1 MTKNA
6 IGIVRTQEG
15 ATSED
20 KNTRGMPEARK
31 RGRMQ
36 YVVRESSWLQ
46 VHEHLVMLARKRAG
60 LDWEEGEY
68 LLRAFDSSLHVRLGY
83 GSFVEYVERL
93 FGHSP
98 RLTMEKIRVAKA
110 LADLPEMSREL
121 RGGKIT
127 WSAVRELTR
136 VAVPETEQKWLEA
149 SAKKSVREVERLV
162 SGHVLGNLPDAPKDP
177 KVERHVMRFDVRAET
192 RATFNEALAKL
203 TRDAGQHLDDDALL
217 LLMAR
222 AVLGGPTD
230 EGRASYQVTMTV
242 CERCSGGTQTGKG
255 EVTPVDRAV
264 VEMARCDA
272 QEVPDA
278 HVGVGK
284 RAAQSIPPAVRRLVM
299 QRDSGRCCVPGCRH
313 SIFVDVHHID
323 PRAENGGHEPEKS
336 DGVVCRASSRVA
348 SWVVGGGGSAGDG
361 VEVSTRRWLE
371 VRQADVGGSC
381 RRERQG
387 VRCPEKHGLSPEDAR
402 AAVERANAHVG
413 SEASTESLLR
423 RALAE
428 LTP

>member
-1 MTKNA
+1 
-6 IGIVRTQEG
+6 
-15 ATSED
+15 
-20 KNTRGMPEARK
+20 
-31 RGRMQ
+31 MQ
-36 YVVRESSWLQ
+36 YTVRESSWLQ

-121 RGGKIT
+121 RVGKIS
-127 WSAVRELTR
+127 WSSVRELTR
-136 VAVPETEQKWLEA
+136 VAVAETERKWLE
-149 SAKKSVREVERLV
+149 SSEKKSVREVERLV
-162 SGHVLGNLPDAPKDP
+162 SGHVLGDLPTAPKDP
-177 KVERHVMRFDVRAET
+177 KLERHVLRFDVRAET

-242 CERCSGGTQTGKG
+242 CERCADGSQLGKG
-255 EVTPVDRAV
+255 EVTAVDRVV

-272 QEVPDA
+272 QEIPDA
-278 HVGVGK
+278 HVGAGK
-284 RAAQSIPPAVRRLVM
+284 RATQSIPPAVRRQVM
-299 QRDSGRCCVPGCRH
+299 RRDSGRCCVPGCRH

-323 PRAENGGHEPEKS
+323 ARAENGGHEPENLMVLCAAHHRALHRGSLIVEGRPSTGLKFRHA
-336 DGVVCRASSRVA
+336 DGSKYDKPVSPVTADD
-348 SWVVGGGGSAGDG
+348 SAKVFLALKNMGF
-361 VEVSTRRWLE
+361 
-371 VRQADVGGSC
+371 
-381 RRERQG
+381 REK
-387 VRCPEKHGLSPEDAR
+387 EAR
-402 AAVERANAHVG
+402 GAVERARTHVG
-413 SEASTESLLR
+413 GEAPTESLLR